1 MPFKMEEYRRG
12 GRYSVARLNNEV
24 TTGQEGIE
32 LVESRDYV
40 DEKTGLPGRYTK
52 KVYHL
57 ESRVPG
63 WVKLLA
69 PSSALKL
76 DEESWDAF
84 PSCKTVITNRF
95 FGERFSLTIESN
107 HFDMDRGDKENALDL
122 SAEQLAK
129 RVVSIVDIGAD
140 QPTDK
145 KEYKESEDP
154 RLVASQKHSERFQ
167 PLTEGWKDRTET
179 YMCCYKVVTILFKI
193 WGVQGKGENFLM
205 DMESQIFLKFHKEIF
220 CWLDDWFGLSM
231 DEIIATEQKFYG
243 AMSDKL
249 DVPEGEEASSSKK
262 KDKKAKKV
270 PASAPVSTAH
280 SVSSS
285 AAPTPIASPRPGASP
300 DEPSSDKPR
309 KRTKK
314 TRETEEAS
322 TEPSSDA
329 TSETSEEDAP
339 REKKSK
345 KKSKRPTEVP
355 EEQPQEIA
363 VKAE

>member
-1 MPFKMEEYRRG
+1 M
-12 GRYSVARLNNEV
+12 ARINNEV

-32 LVESRDYV
+32 LLESRDYV
-40 DEKTGLPGRYTK
+40 DEKSGLPGRYTK

-95 FGERFSLTIESN
+95 FGERFSLTIESK
-107 HFDMDRGDKENALDL
+107 HFDMDKGEKENALEL
-122 SAEQLAK
+122 SEEQLAK
-129 RVVSIVDIGAD
+129 RVVSMVDIGAD

-154 RLVASQKHSERFQ
+154 RIVESKKHSERFQ

-179 YMCCYKVVTILFKI
+179 YMCCYKVVTVLFKI
-193 WGVQGKGENFLM
+193 WGVQGKGESFLM

-231 DEIIATEQKFYG
+231 DEIIATEKNFYE
-243 AMSDKL
+243 AMSDRL

-262 KDKKAKKV
+262 KDKKKDKKV
-270 PASAPVSTAH
+270 SASAPVSSAPSAT
-280 SVSSS
+280 SS
-285 AAPTPIASPRPGASP
+285 AAPTPIASPGPYSHP
-300 DEPSSDKPR
+300 DEPDTDKPR
-309 KRTKK
+309 KRSKK
-314 TRETEEAS
+314 AKETEDAS
-322 TEPSSDA
+322 SEPALDA
-329 TSETSEEDAP
+329 TSEASEEVVTP

-345 KKSKRPTEVP
+345 KKSKRTTEVP

-363 VKAE
+363 VEAE